1 MASPHHRRNHVCV
14 PTTFTTTTPPRCYYS
29 HCSTQPH
36 HHPISPT
43 KLSIIHFSNPL
54 FISSSNSNSCNTTS
68 LVSSLLAFQ
77 TEQEKKRSHL
87 SLLDSGLTPP
97 ESYQANCKF
106 RSWLFETQSKSWIN
120 HLNGP
125 GFTTTLT
132 ISATPYPKETRWT
145 RPLWIHFHCSDNKNV

>member
-1 MASPHHRRNHVCV
+1 MRPHHLYNHHA
-14 PTTFTTTTPPRCYYS
+14 PS
-29 HCSTQPH
+29 LLLQ
-36 HHPISPT
+36 
-43 KLSIIHFSNPL
+43 PL
-54 FISSSNSNSCNTTS
+54 FHPTSPPPNITNKIIYYPLLQS
-68 LVSSLLAFQ
+68 LVYFLQQQQQLQHHQSRLSSPCLPNR
-77 TEQEKKRSHL
+77 TGKKKVRSHL